1 MKVPPGLRRTAAIVA
16 ALAVAVVVV
25 RSAAVQAFA
34 ERDPR
39 TAEAIW
45 SGHPSAAIGLASI
58 EIAKAAGAGKPIG
71 DDAFETLSLAAAK
84 APLEPQPFI
93 VRGIRLQLEGR
104 EDEAEGA
111 FAAAS
116 WRNPRSIPARYFL
129 ANVRL
134 SQGDV
139 EGLREVAALTRLSPE
154 GLITSTPYL
163 AAFARQKQAL
173 EPMRALFAANP
184 NIRSAVLSNLAQ
196 DPANLS
202 LVLQLGGSGD
212 VTNAPWLAAMI
223 RTLVDHRQYASARA
237 LWART
242 AGIDR
247 SATHGLVFDANF
259 SDSASIPPFN
269 WELTSSTL
277 GLAERRSG
285 RLQAIYYG
293 QEDGPLARQLLLLG
307 PGRYR
312 FDAPAKGAA
321 EGSDGS
327 SLLWTIRCADP
338 KGNEALASAPASA
351 GGLIFVVPASCAA
364 QWLEL
369 VGRSSDT
376 GREIEK
382 TIGPVSLSRA
392 GGE

>member
-1 MKVPPGLRRTAAIVA
+1 MRVPPGLRRSAAAVG
-16 ALAVAVVVV
+16 ALALAVVVV

-34 ERDPR
+34 ERDPQ

-45 SGHPSAAIGLASI
+45 SGHPSAAIGLASV
-58 EIAKAAGAGKPIG
+58 EIAKAAGAGKPI
-71 DDAFETLSLAAAK
+71 DDNAFETLSLAATK

-104 EDEAEGA
+104 GDDAERA

-129 ANVRL
+129 ANTRL
-134 SQGDV
+134 SRGNVD
-139 EGLREVAALTRLSPE
+139 GLREVAALARLSPE
-154 GLITSTPYL
+154 GLVTSTPYL

-173 EPMRALFAANP
+173 KPMRALFASNP
-184 NIRSAVLSNLAQ
+184 AIRSAVLSNLAQ
-196 DPANLS
+196 DPGNLS
-202 LVLQLGGSGD
+202 LVLELGGTGD
-212 VTNAPWLAAMI
+212 VANAPWLAAMI
-223 RTLVDHRQYASARA
+223 RTLVEHRQYASARS
-237 LWART
+237 LWEKSS
-242 AGIDR
+242 GIDR
-247 SATHGLVFDANF
+247 SATQSLLFDANF

-293 QEDGPLARQLLLLG
+293 QDNGPLARQLLVLG

-312 FDAPAKGAA
+312 FEAPAKGAVESG
-321 EGSDGS
+321 EGTA
-327 SLLWTIRCADP
+327 LLWTVRCADS

-351 GGLIFVVPASCAA
+351 GGLIFVVPASCPA

-369 VGRSSDT
+369 AGRSSDT
-376 GREIEK
+376 GREIEM

>member
-1 MKVPPGLRRTAAIVA
+1 MRVPPGLRRSAAAVG
-16 ALAVAVVVV
+16 ALALAVVVV

-34 ERDPR
+34 ERDPQ

-45 SGHPSAAIGLASI
+45 SGHPSAAIGLASV
-58 EIAKAAGAGKPIG
+58 EIAKAAGAGKPI
-71 DDAFETLSLAAAK
+71 DDNAFETLSLAATK

-104 EDEAEGA
+104 GDDAERA

-129 ANVRL
+129 ANTRL
-134 SQGDV
+134 SRGNVD
-139 EGLREVAALTRLSPE
+139 GLREVAALARLSPE
-154 GLITSTPYL
+154 GLVTSTPYL

-173 EPMRALFAANP
+173 KPMRALFASNP
-184 NIRSAVLSNLAQ
+184 AIRSAVLSNLAQ
-196 DPANLS
+196 DPGNLS
-202 LVLQLGGSGD
+202 LVLELGGTGD
-212 VTNAPWLAAMI
+212 VANAPWLAAMI
-223 RTLVDHRQYASARA
+223 RTLVEHRQYAPARS
-237 LWART
+237 LWEKSS
-242 AGIDR
+242 GIDR
-247 SATHGLVFDANF
+247 SATQSLLFDANF
-259 SDSASIPPFN
+259 SDSASMPPFN

-293 QEDGPLARQLLLLG
+293 QDNGPLARQLLVLG

-312 FDAPAKGAA
+312 FEAPAKGAVESG
-321 EGSDGS
+321 EGTA
-327 SLLWTIRCADP
+327 LLWTVRCADS

-351 GGLIFVVPASCAA
+351 GGLTFVVPASCPA

-369 VGRSSDT
+369 AGRSSDT
-376 GREIEK
+376 GREIEM

>member
-1 MKVPPGLRRTAAIVA
+1 MKASQGLRLAAAVLV

-39 TAEAIW
+39 TADAVW

-71 DDAFETLSLAAAK
+71 EDAFETLSLAAVK

-104 EDEAEGA
+104 GEDAERA
-111 FAAAS
+111 FAAAT

-129 ANVRL
+129 ANLRL
-134 SQGDV
+134 SRGDV

-154 GLITSTPYL
+154 GLMTSTPYL
-163 AAFARQKQAL
+163 AAFARQKQAR

-184 NIRSAVLSNLAQ
+184 AIRSAVLSNLAN

-202 LVLQLGGSGD
+202 LVLELGGTGD
-212 VTNAPWLAAMI
+212 VANAPWLAAMI
-223 RTLVDHRQYASARA
+223 RTLVEHRQYASARA
-237 LWART
+237 LWERT
-242 AGIDR
+242 SGIDR
-247 SATHGLVFDANF
+247 SATRALLFDANF

-277 GLAERRSG
+277 GLAERRAG

-293 QEDGPLARQLLLLG
+293 QDNGPLARQLLVLG

-312 FDAPAKGAA
+312 FEAPARGTGAGA
-321 EGSDGS
+321 DS
-327 SLLWTIRCADP
+327 SALLWTVRCADS
-338 KGNEALASAPASA
+338 KGNESLASAPASA
-351 GGLIFVVPASCAA
+351 GALTFVVPPSCAA

-376 GREIEK
+376 GREIEM
-382 TIGPVSLSRA
+382 TIGPVSLSRE